1 MVMNFGR
8 KTFDKEIL
16 QALDNYQARI
26 IFDRSGNIIEANANF
41 LNTLGY
47 SAGQLVGKH
56 HRIFCEN
63 GFAASDAYQ
72 TFWNELAAG
81 KAQLGTFKRLSSRGE
96 PVYIQASY
104 CPIKDKRGR
113 VVAVV
118 KYAADISIPT
128 RKTNEALARTQAIIS
143 FSLDGHVTEVNDTF
157 LSALGYTRDEVVG
170 RHHRTF
176 CDKEYAASP
185 QYAEFWQKLG
195 RGEPQVGEFE
205 RYRKDGRAI
214 VIQAAYNPTFDLA
227 GNVVG
232 VTKYATDITHAKEV
246 KREADS
252 MATYTA
258 ASVEQMKSSIA
269 DIARSMTTTRDSV
282 DQASDAA
289 QSVRNMIGD
298 LLAAGDK
305 MSSVVNLIKGIS
317 EQINLL
323 SLNAAIEAARA
334 GDAGRGFAVVADE
347 VKKLANHVS
356 DSTKSITDEIAS
368 VQKLSSRISSN
379 VDEMSNMIGN
389 VKEGA
394 STVAAAT
401 EEQSAVVSD
410 ISKQVH
416 TLAQLVSGI

>member
-1 MVMNFGR
+1 
-8 KTFDKEIL
+8 
-16 QALDNYQARI
+16 
-26 IFDRSGNIIEANANF
+26 
-41 LNTLGY
+41 
-47 SAGQLVGKH
+47 
-56 HRIFCEN
+56 
-63 GFAASDAYQ
+63 
-72 TFWNELAAG
+72 
-81 KAQLGTFKRLSSRGE
+81 
-96 PVYIQASY
+96 
-104 CPIKDKRGR
+104 
-113 VVAVV
+113 
-118 KYAADISIPT
+118 
-128 RKTNEALARTQAIIS
+128 
-143 FSLDGHVTEVNDTF
+143 
-157 LSALGYTRDEVVG
+157 
-170 RHHRTF
+170 
-176 CDKEYAASP
+176 
-185 QYAEFWQKLG
+185 
-195 RGEPQVGEFE
+195 
-205 RYRKDGRAI
+205 
-214 VIQAAYNPTFDLA
+214 
-227 GNVVG
+227 
-232 VTKYATDITHAKEV
+232 
-246 KREADS
+246 
-252 MATYTA
+252 
-258 ASVEQMKSSIA
+258 MKSSIA

-416 TLAQLVSGI
+416 TLARLVSGI

>member
-1 MVMNFGR
+1 MNFGR

-26 IFDRSGNIIEANANF
+26 IFDRSGNIIESNTNF

-47 SAGQLVGKH
+47 AAGQLVGKH
-56 HRIFCEN
+56 HRIFCEP
-63 GFAASDAYQ
+63 AYVASDAYQ
-72 TFWNELAAG
+72 TFWNDLAAG

-104 CPIKDKRGR
+104 CPIKDRRGR

-128 RKTNEALARTQAIIS
+128 RKANEALARTQAIIS
-143 FSLDGHVTEVNDTF
+143 FSLDGIVTEVNDTF
-157 LSALGYTRDEVVG
+157 LSALGYSRDEVVG
-170 RHHRTF
+170 HHHRMF
-176 CDKEYAASP
+176 CDKEYASSP

-205 RYRKDGRAI
+205 RIRKDGRAI

-227 GNVVG
+227 GNAVG

-252 MATYTA
+252 MATYTS
-258 ASVEQMKSSIA
+258 ASVEQMKAAIA

-282 DQASDAA
+282 DQASGAA
-289 QSVRNMIGD
+289 QSVRGMIGD
-298 LLAAGDK
+298 LLTAGDK
-305 MSSVVNLIKGIS
+305 MSSVVHLIKGIS

-368 VQKLSSRISSN
+368 MQKLSSRISSN
-379 VDEMSNMIGN
+379 VDQMSDMIGN

-410 ISKQVH
+410 IAKQVN
-416 TLAQLVSGI
+416 TLAQLVIDI